1 MMTKMINVIGVGNLK
16 KEIYINESMGE
27 TRIAILEDNQL
38 VEVYIEKQNKQRLV
52 GNIYKGKVENVL
64 PGMQAAFVDIG
75 YDVNAFLPFSEVEN
89 SVYLVEEEDGDNSDS
104 KNGAEKR
111 HRQKNDNI
119 SVDLETNQD
128 IYVQV
133 IKEPF
138 AGKGP
143 RVTTEVA
150 IPGRLLVLVPG
161 YNYIG
166 ISKKVWDK
174 YERRRLK
181 KIISAIKNPGFAVIV
196 RTVAEGKSEDDLKR
210 DYEQLKS
217 NWDKLNKKAEQTN
230 SPMLIYK
237 DLEMASSVVRD
248 LLTSDVENI
257 VIDSKRLYRKTLRYL
272 EEVAS
277 NISNRLDLYR
287 LKTPLFEAMG
297 IEDELVKLMQ
307 PKVWLKS
314 GAYLIIEK
322 TEAMVVVDVNSGR
335 FIGKKNHEENSLK
348 INLEA
353 AREVARQLRLRDLSG
368 LIVID
373 FIDMRQQSNQRKV
386 YYELRKELKKD
397 RAKVAV
403 SPISDFGLL
412 EMTRQRIRLS
422 LIDSMSEE
430 CPTCFGSGRII
441 SKETLITRLD
451 HWLRRYK
458 SRHRDLRLKLI
469 LHPEVAQYIKSDKKK
484 VLRGLMWQNFVHLTI
499 ADSPEINR
507 DEYRF
512 LRKKD
517 DKDITD
523 EVGIDTKEDSA

>member
-1 MMTKMINVIGVGNLK
+1 MK

-27 TRIAILEDNQL
+27 TRIAILEDTQL
-38 VEVYIEKQNKQRLV
+38 VEVYVEKQEKQRMV

-75 YDVNAFLPFSEVEN
+75 YDVNAFLPFSEIEN
-89 SVYLVEEEDGDNSDS
+89 SDYLMDVDEEDLR
-104 KNGAEKR
+104 NGSNN
-111 HRQKNDNI
+111 HRRNNDNI
-119 SVDLETNQD
+119 AVDLTTGQD
-128 IYVQV
+128 LYVQV

-150 IPGRLLVLVPG
+150 VPGRMLVLVPEA
-161 YNYIG
+161 NYIG

-181 KIISAIKNPGFAVIV
+181 KIISSFKQKGFGVIV
-196 RTVAEGKSEDDLKR
+196 RTVAEGKSEEVLR
-210 DYEQLKS
+210 NDYEQLKS
-217 NWDKLNKKAEQTN
+217 SWDRLQGKAERTQ
-230 SPMLIYK
+230 SPTLVYE
-237 DLEMASSVVRD
+237 DLETASSVIRD
-248 LLTSDVENI
+248 LLTSDVEKI
-257 VIDSKRLYRKTLRYL
+257 VIDSKKLFRKTSRYL
-272 EEVAS
+272 EDVSS
-277 NISNRLDLYR
+277 NMANRLDFYR
-287 LKTPLFEAMG
+287 LKTPLFEGMG
-297 IEDELVKLMQ
+297 IEDELVKLMR

-335 FIGKKNHEENSLK
+335 FVGKKQHEDNSLK

-373 FIDMRQQSNQRKV
+373 FIDMREEANRRKV

-403 SPISDFGLL
+403 SPISEFGLL

-430 CPTCFGSGRII
+430 CPTCHGSGRII
-441 SKETLITRLD
+441 SKDTLITRID

-458 SRHRDLRLKLI
+458 SKHSDLRLKLL
-469 LHPEVAQYIKSDKKK
+469 LHPENSDFITKNKKK
-484 VLRGLMWQNFVHLTI
+484 VLRGLMWQNFVHI
-499 ADSPEINR
+499 SIKDSAEVNR
-507 DEYRF
+507 DEFRF
-512 LRKKD
+512 IRTKD
-517 DKDITD
+517 NEDITD
-523 EVGIDTKEDSA
+523 HVGLGNQNNSS